1 MVFRT
6 VRQRLLV
13 VGERMRDTAEGALI
27 GICRRRRSI
36 DPVLT
41 IADRDILGGLERDE
55 AGGGGASR
63 DRGSDEV
70 GRALRDANAHSIIYY
85 YVLDDVSE

>member
-1 MVFRT
+1 MT
-6 VRQRLLV
+6 
-13 VGERMRDTAEGALI
+13 
-27 GICRRRRSI
+27 GICRERQSI
-36 DPVLT
+36 DPVL
-41 IADRDILGGLERDE
+41 AVANRDILGGLERDE

-70 GRALRDANAHSIIYY
+70 GSALRDANAHSIIYY